1 MLKQVLTTLLAIVW
15 FSVANHCVVST
26 AFASPVKPAHHCGSQ
41 RPTAPAGPHEHCAKQ
56 VCCETFSPMT
66 SAPADV
72 APHLVSLTPPSFTA
86 LVLALMASGS
96 VTTRRLADPLAA
108 GPPPLL
114 LSLLGSLTLA
124 QNAPPVSRRAA

>member
-1 MLKQVLTTLLAIVW
+1 MLKQVLTTFLALVW

-26 AFASPVKPAHHCGSQ
+26 AFASPVKTAHHCGPQ
-41 RPTAPAGPHEHCAKQ
+41 RPTAPTGPHDHCTKQ
-56 VCCETFSPMT
+56 ICCETFSPMT

-86 LVLALMASGS
+86 LVLALIASGS

-108 GPPPLL
+108 GPPLLL

-124 QNAPPVSRRAA
+124 QNAPPLSCRAA